1 MFFFCIPVRRNWIL
15 CQHGIPCVG
24 VRACC
29 SLFVSLIHSS
39 SLCPCMHVPECV
51 VFVSVPTYVSH
62 FSFIALWH
70 LFMIARPQHNSQTAK
85 GVLKN
90 MYSRHNY
97 RVVVFS
103 VTFAMVTRKY
113 IYRLQLHVHTYVH
126 TYVCICVCV
135 CVTFV
140 ESLWLLL
147 APLAYFNN
155 IYVYLT
161 SLCALPSAVLC
172 FPYKL
177 SRTTLKEEVASGS
190 WSCKSLWNIGN
201 LFLLNRIQF
210 TRVELHFVQ
219 CMLVWYAKVASAGS
233 TGTEAVLQLN
243 WITPLLP
250 LLLKLINEKSHTA
263 AHTHTHTNT
272 YLEQHAC
279 VSQPVVVVVARTL
292 GVIMCINHRNTH
304 THTETNKL
312 AVCYFILFSPPITA
326 FRMLQSLSLPLLHF
340 AQLFRRTVK
349 HNQNLRNAI
358 KKEKRE
364 SPWHSQL

>member
-1 MFFFCIPVRRNWIL
+1 MAFLVWV
-15 CQHGIPCVG
+15 CVHA
-24 VRACC
+24 VLPL
-29 SLFVSLIHSS
+29 SLSFSL
-39 SLCPCMHVPECV
+39 SLCLCMHVPECV
-51 VFVSVPTYVSH
+51 VFVSVSTYVSH

-90 MYSRHNY
+90 DMYSRHNY

-113 IYRLQLHVHTYVH
+113 IYRLQLHVQCTCILIYVS
-126 TYVCICVCV
+126 V

-140 ESLWLLL
+140 ESLWLL

-177 SRTTLKEEVASGS
+177 SRTTLEEEVASGT
-190 WSCKSLWNIGN
+190 WSCKSSLKYNLIYLCWAAFCSVYACVICQSGKRRLHWNRSCASTE
-201 LFLLNRIQF
+201 LNH
-210 TRVELHFVQ
+210 TFVT
-219 CMLVWYAKVASAGS
+219 VAFEIDKWKVTYSC
-233 TGTEAVLQLN
+233 
-243 WITPLLP
+243 
-250 LLLKLINEKSHTA
+250 
-263 AHTHTHTNT
+263 THTHTNT

-279 VSQPVVVVVARTL
+279 VSQPVVVVARTL

-304 THTETNKL
+304 THTHTEKQTCCVPL
-312 AVCYFILFSPPITA
+312 YS
-326 FRMLQSLSLPLLHF
+326 LQSATYSVSHVAVSLPPSTS
-340 AQLFRRTVK
+340 FRIIVS
-349 HNQNLRNAI
+349 QNR
-358 KKEKRE
+358 
-364 SPWHSQL
+364 